1 MKKILGFVFI
11 MLSVMCIR
19 VPLAGEAAVRYETT
33 AIKGKT
39 SVNRSAGNYSG
50 NWSEPSRSF
59 LYHNADGTYNRVECI
74 GKYIYS
80 EIYTADF
87 KYKSRKKIK
96 LELPVWGG
104 VYMSG
109 DAYYVML
116 GQNNEKEKKGV
127 SEFRLIKYNKNWKK
141 VTSVNITDANTTGPF
156 EAGSCRFA
164 QIEGNLYVRT
174 CHKMYKSD
182 DGLNHQASVMFRFS
196 MTDLTVLASYTDVAN
211 SEYSYISHSFN
222 QFLAVGNGKL
232 YACDH
237 GDAFNRAITVM
248 RFDEAPSGKGYFDNK
263 GTVVGD
269 VYSFYGNT
277 GDNYTGATLGGF
289 AVSGTHCIV
298 VGNSVKQTKQG
309 RNSSVRNIYTISAE
323 ASGDLQKSEKTWITN
338 YSSKGKRT
346 ACNPLLVQ
354 VSDQRHLLIWEEE
367 YNGGYDR
374 TRYVFLDGTGK
385 KISGVGTVYMPLSDC
400 QPIVSGKRIVWYV
413 TDHGAPTFYS
423 IPVDGSAISRP
434 AAKTKFTKNGIVYQI
449 TKSGKAGGE
458 VSVTGCKK
466 SQMPKEISLNTVDY
480 EGYRFRVTVIG
491 KNAFKNNKK
500 LTWVRIG
507 TYVKKIGAGA
517 FQGCSKINTI
527 ELGYKKYTTK
537 NIGKKAFAKT
547 KGLVGVGAPG
557 KKITA
562 YRKLLGKRGVSPK
575 VMFYKN

>member
-1 MKKILGFVFI
+1 MKKIWGFVFI
-11 MLSVMCIR
+11 MLSMMCLS

-39 SVNRSAGNYSG
+39 SVNRGAGNYSG
-50 NWSEPSRSF
+50 NWSEPSRSY

-104 VYMSG
+104 VYISG

-141 VTSVNITDANTTGPF
+141 EKSVNITDANTTGPF

-211 SEYSYISHSFN
+211 SKYSYISHSFN
-222 QFLAVGNGKL
+222 QFLAVRNGKL

-248 RFDEAPSGKGYFDNK
+248 RFDEAPSGTGYFDNK
-263 GTVVGD
+263 GTVVRD

-289 AVSGTHCIV
+289 AVSDTHCIV

-309 RNSSVRNIYTISAE
+309 SNSSVRNIYAISAE
-323 ASGDLQKSEKTWITN
+323 ASGDLQKSGQIWITD
-338 YSSKGKRT
+338 YSSNGKRT
-346 ACNPLLVQ
+346 TCNPLLVQ

-367 YNGGYDR
+367 YNGEYDR

-385 KISGVGTVYMPLSDC
+385 KVSSVGTVYMPLSDC
-400 QPIVSGKRIVWYV
+400 QPVVSGKRIVWYV

-423 IPVDGSAISRP
+423 IPADGSAISRP

-449 TKSGKAGGE
+449 TKSGKTGSE

-480 EGYRFRVTVIG
+480 EGYRFQVTAIG

-507 TYVKKIGAGA
+507 THVRKIGAGA
-517 FQGCSKINTI
+517 FQGCSKINTV

-537 NIGKKAFAKT
+537 NIGKKAFSKT
-547 KGLVGVGAPG
+547 RGLVGVGAPG
-557 KKITA
+557 KKVTA
-562 YRKLLGKRGVSPK
+562 YRKLLGKRGISSK

>member
-11 MLSVMCIR
+11 MLSVLCLS
-19 VPLAGEAAVRYETT
+19 VPSAGEAAVRYETT

-39 SVNRSAGNYSG
+39 SVNKSAGNYSG
-50 NWSEPSRSF
+50 NWTEPSRSY

-104 VYMSG
+104 VYNSG
-109 DAYYVML
+109 DAYYVMM
-116 GQNNEKEKKGV
+116 GKNNEQEKKGV
-127 SEFRLIKYNKNWKK
+127 SEFRLIKYNKDWKK
-141 VTSVNITDANTTGPF
+141 VKSVNITDANTTEPF

-164 QIEGNLYVRT
+164 QIEEDLYVRT

-196 MTDLTVLASYTDVAN
+196 LTDLSVLASYTDVAN
-211 SEYSYISHSFN
+211 SKYGYISHSFN
-222 QFLAVGNGKL
+222 QFLAARNGKL

-248 RFDEAPSGKGYFDNK
+248 RFDETPSGTGYFDSK
-263 GTVVGD
+263 GTVVRD
-269 VYSFYGNT
+269 VYSFYGNA

-289 AVSGTHCIV
+289 VVSDTHCIA

-309 RNSSVRNIYTISAE
+309 INSSVRNIYTISTE
-323 ASGDLQKSEKTWITN
+323 ASGDFTKADHTWITS

-346 ACNPLLVQ
+346 ACNPQLVQ
-354 VSDQRHLLIWEEE
+354 ITDHRHLLIWEEE

-385 KISGVGTVYMPLSDC
+385 KISSVETVYMPLSDC
-400 QPIVSGKRIVWYV
+400 QPVVSGKRIVWYI
-413 TDHGAPTFYS
+413 TDNGAPTFYS
-423 IPVDGSAISRP
+423 IPADGSIISRP
-434 AAKTKFTKNGIVYQI
+434 AAKTKFTKDGIVYQI

-458 VSVTGCKK
+458 VFVTGCKK
-466 SQMPKEISLNTVDY
+466 SWMPKEISLNTVDY
-480 EGYRFRVTVIG
+480 EGYRFRVTAIG

-507 TYVKKIGAGA
+507 THVRKIGAGA
-517 FQGCSKINTI
+517 FQGCSKISTM
-527 ELGYKKYTTK
+527 ELGYKKYTAN
-537 NIGKKAFAKT
+537 NIGKKAFSKT
-547 KGLVGVGAPG
+547 SGLVGVGAPG
-557 KKITA
+557 KKITT
-562 YRKLLGKRGVSPK
+562 YRRLLRKKGISSK
-575 VMFYKN
+575 VMIYKN